1 MPSYNMQTAY
11 TRDFNKGVAGQ
22 IANEEK
28 YNAISRSVETAAGI
42 AFGAPVAR
50 GTNDHGAVLLTSSN
64 KFIGLAVKTIAPE
77 HRQPGGTF
85 IQDGYAARTTMS
97 AMTEGVM
104 YNVADGAVAAGDA
117 VYWNPA
123 TGRYS
128 NSATNNIAIPQGFFD
143 TSATAAGQIVKVT
156 LRKRVA

>member
-1 MPSYNMQTAY
+1 MPSYNLQAAY
-11 TRDFNKGVAGQ
+11 TRDFGKGVPGQ

-28 YNAISRSVETAAGI
+28 YNAVSRSVETTAGI

-64 KFIGLAVKTIAPE
+64 KFIGLAVKAMAPE
-77 HRQPGGTF
+77 HRQPGGTV
-85 IQDGYAARTTMS
+85 IQDGYPARATMS

-104 YNVADGAVAAGDA
+104 YELADVAVAAGDA
-117 VYWNPA
+117 VYWNPT

-128 NSATNNIAIPQGFFD
+128 NSATNNIAIPQAFFD
-143 TSATAAGQIVKVT
+143 TSATAAGQVVKVT